1 MNNNIKTKLKNN
13 FPVYKL
19 SYGRILHN
27 KVSADLYCLIPRG
40 KKQFIWFTYFDNR
53 NVCVLVDYK
62 KNYDSSVEILD
73 MTPYD
78 CCFEK
83 QLSYGKGTIF
93 NGILVTINK
102 WKYFVYEELLF
113 YKGKNKF
120 VKKQIDKM
128 KIIKYIFKNE
138 LKNIMYTKNTLTFS
152 MPIMSDNFDNIISMS
167 DNQQYKCYAIQ
178 CINLNKNNSLGYYKL
193 ENHTQDKIHV
203 NIDSKQ
209 DSNRDTNSKY
219 NIKLEVNNINN
230 RNNRN
235 KISYG
240 NHHVNTI
247 NSPIMHNKK
256 SNNVSN
262 TVIFMVSADVKQDT
276 YYLYT
281 NDEEDPIIAYIP
293 DYKTSIMMNKIF
305 RNIKENDN
313 LDLLEESDDEDEF
326 ENVSDDKYV
335 DTKKKIAMVCEYN
348 TKFKKWKPIK
358 CADIYEPIVDKKT
371 LHYKTKQLNES
382 THNTKTSFYKDMY
395 NKRKQY
401 YK

>member
-1 MNNNIKTKLKNN
+1 MNNNIKTKLKSN

-27 KVSADLYCLIPRG
+27 KVSADLYYLIPRG

-53 NVCVLVDYK
+53 NVCLLVDYK

-78 CCFEK
+78 CCFDK
-83 QLSYGKGTIF
+83 KLSYGKGTII

-102 WKYFVYEELLF
+102 WKYFVCEELLF

-138 LKNIMYTKNTLTFS
+138 LKNVMYTKNTLTFA
-152 MPIMSDNFDNIISMS
+152 MPIMSDNFNNIISMS
-167 DNQQYKCYAIQ
+167 DKQQYKCYAIE
-178 CINLNKNNSLGYYKL
+178 CINLNMNNPLGYYKL
-193 ENHTQDKIHV
+193 ENHTQEKIHI
-203 NIDSKQ
+203 NIDSKPY
-209 DSNRDTNSKY
+209 SNRDTNSND
-219 NIKLEVNNINN
+219 NIKLEVNN
-230 RNNRN
+230 RNN
-235 KISYG
+235 ISYKKH
-240 NHHVNTI
+240 NVNTI
-247 NSPIMHNKK
+247 HSPITHNKR

-262 TVIFMVSADVKQDT
+262 TVIFMVSADIKQDT

-281 NDEEDPIIAYIP
+281 NDNDEDPLTAYIP

-326 ENVSDDKYV
+326 EDVSADKYV

-358 CADIYEPIVDKKT
+358 CADIYESIVDKKT
-371 LHYKTKQLNES
+371 LRYKTKQLNDS
-382 THNTKTSFYKDMY
+382 THNKTKTSFYKDMY